1 MAVRI
6 ADTVRN
12 SRIDAI
18 RAAIDA
24 GAGAGLLRIYS
35 GSKPGTKGAAPAG
48 TLLAELTC
56 ADPCGSSSGGVLTFT
71 TPFSDTSANATGTAA
86 FFYLVDSTGAFV
98 CDGDCAV
105 SGSDLNLTTLSI
117 VSGQAVQVTSLTI
130 TDGNN

>member
-86 FFYLVDSTGAFV
+86 FFYFVDSTGAFV